1 VRDRDVASL
10 VGEIEQRL
18 NAELD
23 LPPGYSIT
31 YGGQFENLQHATA
44 RLMIAVPVALLL
56 ILFLLYLAFDSMREA
71 LVIFAAV
78 PLAAVGG
85 ILALELRGLPFSISA
100 GIGFIALF
108 GVAVLNGLVLVNEFI
123 RLRGRDGLDLKGL
136 IEEGARARLRP
147 VLTTALVASLGFLP
161 MAISTTNGAEVQRPL
176 ATVVI
181 GGLVTSTLLTLV
193 VLPAIYFLVEK
204 RRFIRLKGGAL
215 VALLLFFGSVMPTQ
229 AQEALGLNELVQ
241 SAHTNRVE
249 VISAGL
255 QQQHWQQERKMSYT
269 LPNLSLSVQYGQIN
283 YEKNDYNANVHQ
295 DLGKPWTAGTH
306 KRWAD
311 AGAAQAAKQAELAA
325 VIEMARRAL
334 AQQLSAAPVFDS
346 PLAVKDYLQL
356 HLGNL
361 PHEVFAV
368 LFLDAQ
374 HRLIKLD
381 QMFTGTLG
389 QTSVYPREVVKL
401 ALMRNAGA
409 VILAH
414 NHPSGVAEPSRA
426 DEFLTQSLKNALALV
441 DVRVLDHLVIGQ
453 GQVVSFAERGLL

>member
-1 VRDRDVASL
+1 MPSSTFL
-10 VGEIEQRL
+10 
-18 NAELD
+18 
-23 LPPGYSIT
+23 PGYSIT

-204 RRFIRLKGGAL
+204 RRYIRLKGGAV
-215 VALLLFFGSVMPTQ
+215 VALLLLFLGFSIPTQ
-229 AQEALGLNELVQ
+229 AQESLGLDELVQ
-241 SAHTNRVE
+241 SARTNRVE

-269 LPNLSLSVQYGQIN
+269 LPDLTMGVQYGQIN
-283 YEKNDYNANVHQ
+283 YEKADYNANVHQ

-311 AGAAQAAKQAELAA
+311 AGAAQAAKQGELAMHD
-325 VIEMARRAL
+325 VTFQVRSCL
-334 AQQLSAAPVFDS
+334 L
-346 PLAVKDYLQL
+346 PLAVCQGGIGRDGFHPCRAEAVDHGRRDAAHRRRDQQPRPSE
-356 HLGNL
+356 HPQPHHQFPRTGAEL
-361 PHEVFAV
+361 PFAEPKCGAEPALLV
-368 LFLDAQ
+368 GHRAGEGHPRHGVPSLDA
-374 HRLIKLD
+374 
-381 QMFTGTLG
+381 
-389 QTSVYPREVVKL
+389 
-401 ALMRNAGA
+401 
-409 VILAH
+409 
-414 NHPSGVAEPSRA
+414 SGGE
-426 DEFLTQSLKNALALV
+426 
-441 DVRVLDHLVIGQ
+441 
-453 GQVVSFAERGLL
+453 